1 MASSMWDTLLGG
13 DAPYPLR
20 VGDYCFDDKNGTLSA
35 HKISDSIECC
45 RQCRNQPDFHGV
57 TAEKFSNELDRVDT
71 ARPGAITLI
80 SNPNGIS
87 PVVLKYFHEI
97 PTADDATE
105 RVAHLIKYAGMF
117 DYTEIAPKDKLE
129 EAVNDTSSSP
139 SSPVK
144 GGAAGGAGG
153 SLEGGD
159 KKAVEDALK
168 AYLEGAFAKVPGL
181 ATPSIMYEQALK
193 RKGTWLAADGTVAYA
208 KDNGTVTT
216 VENDRHK
223 ASCNSQSERLDELQ
237 RKLID
242 ELNKLSVEAS
252 KNEADGLCGLSCS
265 EDTEMERMQH
275 MYTKIL
281 AEAKNTGGGNGV
293 SCDLNTFDEDDTIKL
308 LQGKKVQLEAQSFAF
323 LHAECEAVEQC
334 DPHKLLN
341 IPESLVDCSG
351 LHESEILFNDTH
363 MAAIGQYLAGAQRD
377 GQSPGALGH
386 ASRLYK
392 PGTIAPGVNPDEL
405 WINVCYRVPGVDDG
419 DVKKI
424 DTMWVRANVCDQ
436 RKYETL
442 RAIRKAITEQKR
454 AILALNREILDLQYQ
469 VSAGHGFAGPAAFFS
484 TVRREGAADDG
495 LRTQMAIKSSVARAA
510 NSMRRNSDRRRK
522 PQLLEAE
529 DGAYADDGFGG
540 AEDPRFARMMR
551 TLAVVVRGAR

>member
-13 DAPYPLR
+13 DPTYPVR
-20 VGDYCFDDKNGTLSA
+20 VGNYCFDKDAGSTDVVA
-35 HKISDSIECC
+35 HKIDAPPTKPCCKECEKKKDFEGVDESDFDAVLTAVQGAIANADAAAAAAAVSGSPTPAPIKLTTNINGWSNTLLEYY
-45 RQCRNQPDFHGV
+45 RRTITEPSAKGKQGTFFAGYAALFTNATAV
-57 TAEKFSNELDRVDT
+57 TAALDDEKANFES
-71 ARPGAITLI
+71 
-80 SNPNGIS
+80 
-87 PVVLKYFHEI
+87 
-97 PTADDATE
+97 
-105 RVAHLIKYAGMF
+105 
-117 DYTEIAPKDKLE
+117 
-129 EAVNDTSSSP
+129 
-139 SSPVK
+139 
-144 GGAAGGAGG
+144 
-153 SLEGGD
+153 
-159 KKAVEDALK
+159 
-168 AYLEGAFAKVPGL
+168 
-181 ATPSIMYEQALK
+181 MYENALK
-193 RKGTWLAADGTVAYA
+193 RRRAVVNAAGTGVEYIGDDGTTYTSRPTVPTTDCTGPGERMKTLQEKLVKQLDDLA
-208 KDNGTVTT
+208 KQAG
-216 VENDRHK
+216 
-223 ASCNSQSERLDELQ
+223 DEQ
-237 RKLID
+237 P
-242 ELNKLSVEAS
+242 NA
-252 KNEADGLCGLSCS
+252 LCGLACS
-265 EDTEMERMQH
+265 EDIEMARMLK
-275 MYTKIL
+275 MYEKL
-281 AEAKNTGGGNGV
+281 LKDAQAKTGGQSVG
-293 SCDLNTFDEDDTIKL
+293 CDLTKFEDDETLKL
-308 LQGKKVQLEAQSFAF
+308 LRQKQGLLEKQSFAF

-334 DPHKLLN
+334 EPHEHLINDEL
-341 IPESLVDCSG
+341 IDCSG

-392 PGTIAPGVNPDEL
+392 SGTIAPGVNPDEL

-419 DVKKI
+419 DEKKI

-484 TVRREGAADDG
+484 TARREGAADDG